1 MQNYEQILA
10 ELEIEIPEDK
20 KEPLRKAWNQNYKTI
35 ADYNKQVEKAKRI
48 KSEVEEA
55 KRTLEQKQAELKEAV
70 SLKEQAETLKQQLQE
85 VQDARIK
92 LINEQ
97 TNKEN
102 LRKFFSGKKFINS
115 ITENEVNRQ
124 MLEAL
129 EEDNT
134 RSIEEVFDEIV
145 PPELRESVFVSDR
158 AIPAFTTKFNQNQ
171 PPEQKEKG
179 IDKLNSMSLSEKML
193 LRQKI
198 RDRKNCCYRSADK
211 TFISCFCANRMD
223 QRSKWIFVLRW
234 TDTSVLSIS
243 SI

>member
-85 VQDARIK
+85 VQNARIK

-124 MLEAL
+124 MLKAL

-134 RSIEEVFDEIV
+134 RSIEEVFEEVV

-158 AIPAFTTKFNQNQ
+158 AIPTFTTKFNQNQ

-179 IDKLNSMSLSEKML
+179 IDKLNSMSLSEKIL
-193 LRQKI
+193 LRQNDIGQYNKLA
-198 RDRKNCCYRSADK
+198 NDK
-211 TFISCFCANRMD
+211 
-223 QRSKWIFVLRW
+223 
-234 TDTSVLSIS
+234 
-243 SI
+243 

>member
-35 ADYNKQVEKAKRI
+35 ADYNKQVEKTKRYQ
-48 KSEVEEA
+48 SEIEEA
-55 KRTLEQKQAELKEAV
+55 QRKQAENQEAV
-70 SLKEQAETLKQQLQE
+70 ELKEQIETLERQIQE
-85 VQDARIK
+85 EKDARAK
-92 LINEQ
+92 ENNQ
-97 TNKEN
+97 RANKEN

-179 IDKLNSMSLSEKML
+179 IDKLNSMSLSKKML
-193 LRQKI
+193 LRQNDIGQYNKLA
-198 RDRKNCCYRSADK
+198 NDK
-211 TFISCFCANRMD
+211 
-223 QRSKWIFVLRW
+223 
-234 TDTSVLSIS
+234 
-243 SI
+243 

>member
-70 SLKEQAETLKQQLQE
+70 SLKEQAERLKQQLKE
-85 VQDARIK
+85 VQDARTK

-134 RSIEEVFDEIV
+134 RSIEEVYEEVV
-145 PPELRESVFVSDR
+145 PPEKRKGVFVSDR
-158 AIPAFTTKFNQNQ
+158 KIPTFTTKFNQNQ

-179 IDKLNSMSLSEKML
+179 IDKLNSMSLSKKML
-193 LRQKI
+193 LRQNDIGQYNKLA
-198 RDRKNCCYRSADK
+198 NDK
-211 TFISCFCANRMD
+211 
-223 QRSKWIFVLRW
+223 
-234 TDTSVLSIS
+234 
-243 SI
+243 

>member
-171 PPEQKEKG
+171 PLEQKEKG

-193 LRQKI
+193 LRQNDIGQYNKLA
-198 RDRKNCCYRSADK
+198 NDK
-211 TFISCFCANRMD
+211 
-223 QRSKWIFVLRW
+223 
-234 TDTSVLSIS
+234 
-243 SI
+243 

>member
-85 VQDARIK
+85 EKDARAK
-92 LINEQ
+92 ENNARA
-97 TNKEN
+97 NKEN

-134 RSIEEVFDEIV
+134 RSIEEVYEEVV
-145 PPELRESVFVSDR
+145 PPEKRKGVFVSDR
-158 AIPAFTTKFNQNQ
+158 KIPTFTTKFNQKQ
-171 PPEQKEKG
+171 PPKQKEKG
-179 IDKLNSMSLSEKML
+179 IDKLNSMSLTEKML
-193 LRQKI
+193 LRKNDVGQYKRLQ
-198 RDRKNCCYRSADK
+198 RDK
-211 TFISCFCANRMD
+211 
-223 QRSKWIFVLRW
+223 
-234 TDTSVLSIS
+234 
-243 SI
+243 

>member
-145 PPELRESVFVSDR
+145 PPELRESIFVSDR

-171 PPEQKEKG
+171 PPGQKEKG

-193 LRQKI
+193 LRQNDIGQYNKLA
-198 RDRKNCCYRSADK
+198 NDK
-211 TFISCFCANRMD
+211 
-223 QRSKWIFVLRW
+223 
-234 TDTSVLSIS
+234 
-243 SI
+243 

>member
-145 PPELRESVFVSDR
+145 PPELRESAFVSDR

-193 LRQKI
+193 LRQNDIGQYNKLA
-198 RDRKNCCYRSADK
+198 NDK
-211 TFISCFCANRMD
+211 
-223 QRSKWIFVLRW
+223 
-234 TDTSVLSIS
+234 
-243 SI
+243 

>member
-70 SLKEQAETLKQQLQE
+70 SLKEQAETLKQQIKE

-124 MLEAL
+124 MLKAL

-134 RSIEEVFDEIV
+134 RSIEEVFEEVV

-158 AIPAFTTKFNQNQ
+158 AIPTFTTKFNQNQ

-193 LRQKI
+193 LRQNDIGQYNKLA
-198 RDRKNCCYRSADK
+198 NDK
-211 TFISCFCANRMD
+211 
-223 QRSKWIFVLRW
+223 
-234 TDTSVLSIS
+234 
-243 SI
+243 